1 MLKTTIPPPIY
12 ALSCAGIM
20 WWLDRSMPVAEWL
33 STPYTRIGLF
43 VIVCGLLI
51 DIWSL
56 GQFFRSKTTPNPLK
70 PENANTLV
78 MKGLYRF
85 TRNPMYLGMLTWL
98 AGWGIYL
105 GSLSPLIMLPVF
117 IWVLTVQQIIPEET
131 VLAEKFGDDYLAY
144 KQKVR
149 RWL

>member
-1 MLKTTIPPPIY
+1 MI
-12 ALSCAGIM
+12 
-20 WWLDRSMPVAEWL
+20 
-33 STPYTRIGLF
+33 
-43 VIVCGLLI
+43 
-51 DIWSL
+51 
-56 GQFFRSKTTPNPLK
+56 
-70 PENANTLV
+70 
-78 MKGLYRF
+78 KGLYRF